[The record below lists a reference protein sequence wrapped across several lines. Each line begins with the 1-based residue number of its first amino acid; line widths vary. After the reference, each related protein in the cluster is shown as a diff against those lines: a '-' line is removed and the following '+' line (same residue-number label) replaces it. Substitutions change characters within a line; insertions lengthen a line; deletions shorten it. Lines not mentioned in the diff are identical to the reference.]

1 MTSNVIEIGSAIP
14 ITPEIDE
21 ISEDIFGLDRPSSIL
36 IVEGETDKDLIEKY
50 IFLKKIEIN
59 FSIRTAKMA
68 EGGDRGG
75 KKVAIDYYRKNIGI
89 E

>member
-59 FSIRTAKMA
+59 FS
-68 EGGDRGG
+68 GHL
-75 KKVAIDYYRKNIGI
+75 
-89 E
+89 

>member
-50 IFLKKIEIN
+50 IFLKKLRLI
-59 FSIRTAKMA
+59 FQ
-68 EGGDRGG
+68 
-75 KKVAIDYYRKNIGI
+75 
-89 E
+89 